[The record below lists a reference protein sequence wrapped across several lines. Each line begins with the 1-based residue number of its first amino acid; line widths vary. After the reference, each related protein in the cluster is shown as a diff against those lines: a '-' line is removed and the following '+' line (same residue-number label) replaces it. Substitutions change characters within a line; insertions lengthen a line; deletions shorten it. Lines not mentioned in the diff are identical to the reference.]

1 MTNTSDDVDDDDGQR
16 VALVT
21 GAASGIGRAAARLF
35 AREGV
40 RVVVGD
46 VDEVGLA
53 QTVKLVGDEGGEA
66 VACTVDVS
74 DDPSVADFV
83 ATAVDRFG
91 RLDAAFNNAGVSPV
105 AKGFTEHTLDEWQ
118 RTIDVNLTGV
128 FLCMQHELRVM
139 VEQRRG
145 AIVNTSSGAGV
156 VAAPGQP
163 QYTAAKHGVL
173 GLTKAAAQEYAR
185 AGIRV
190 NAILPG
196 MTDTTMMQDYLQEH
210 AAMVKMLPMG
220 RLATAEEVAKA
231 AVWLCSDEASY
242 ISGSSLVVDG
252 ATICR

>member
-1 MTNTSDDVDDDDGQR
+1 MTTNTR
-16 VALVT
+16 VAIVT
-21 GAASGIGRAAARLF
+21 GAASGIGRAATLLF

-40 RVVVGD
+40 RVVAGD

-53 QTVKLVGDEGGEA
+53 HTVKLVADEGGDA
-66 VACTVDVS
+66 TSCTVDVS
-74 DDPSVADFV
+74 DDASVGAFV
-83 ATAVDRFG
+83 ATALDRYG

-105 AKGFTEHTLDEWQ
+105 AKGFTEHTPEEWQ

-139 VEQRRG
+139 AEQRSG

-173 GLTKAAAQEYAR
+173 GLTKQAAQEYAR
-185 AGIRV
+185 AGVRV

-196 MTDTTMMQDYLQEH
+196 MTDTTMMQEYLQDH
-210 AAMVKMLPMG
+210 GAMVKMLPFG

-231 AVWLCSDEASY
+231 AVWLCSDDASY
-242 ISGSSLVVDG
+242 VSGASLVVDG